1 MNDTNLFII
10 CWNCYSKFKRKYEIK
25 IFCQFLKYS
34 NIVYPTYTCKLNL
47 WINESTGF
55 HISRKILKNSNWIN
69 LQIHNLKLIIW
80 YIWNFVRNLFSL
92 DATLNTLFNCSFG
105 NRSIWHR
112 TQIHFHLRSFTPQ
125 SCCIKIFTYL
135 IYIIWNK
142 FKIYAMVQSD
152 KTL

>member
-142 FKIYAMVQSD
+142 FKLNAMVQSD